1 MRLDLFLKQTGLVK
15 QRSLAK
21 TICDRGL
28 VTVDG
33 RVAKAAKELALGM
46 TVALELKLE
55 YIEFEVLG
63 LPKRNYRRKEGEVF
77 YRIISHE
84 RKEALF

>member
-1 MRLDLFLKQTGLVK
+1 MRLDVFLKRTGLLK

-33 RVAKAAKELALGM
+33 RVAKAGKELALGM

-55 YIEFEVLG
+55 FIEIEILD
-63 LPKRNYRRKEGEVF
+63 LPKRNYKRKDGEVF
-77 YRIISHE
+77 YRILNHE